1 MVCIHFRGVEIYDS
15 LTKILSNNALHPPGP
30 GTKSYVGV
38 LGPNSNFSHQL
49 LQCCMKLRITP
60 AKYQSLVNNVVSFSL
75 TSYSDFIR
83 LVAPA
88 QIQRNCVLMVKV

>member
-60 AKYQSLVNNVVSFSL
+60 AKYQSLVIFLQTLKSNIHLMIMHLYISL
-75 TSYSDFIR
+75 LAEST
-83 LVAPA
+83 
-88 QIQRNCVLMVKV
+88 K